1 MEENIKRCWK
11 EASFRETESYDPD
24 NRRYTA
30 LQSLTRRYK
39 WFSNFGLLLLILM
52 PLCLFNIFR
61 TNGSEQ
67 LWISIATISFAAIYC
82 ATASIMD
89 RWLYNGI
96 QSIDITTMSVSEV
109 CRLAYYY
116 RKKHL
121 QFVAI
126 LLPMAIMLIGSI
138 AYIFSADKY
147 LLTGLIVGF
156 LLGIALGVR
165 QLLAFLSEYRDITKE

>member
-11 EASFRETESYDPD
+11 EASFRGTESYDPD

-39 WFSNFGLLLLILM
+39 HFSNLGLLLLIMM
-52 PLCLFNIFR
+52 PLCLFNIFS
-61 TNGSEQ
+61 TNGIEK

-96 QSIDITTMSVSEV
+96 KSIDIAKMSVSEV

-121 QFVAI
+121 QFIAI
-126 LLPMAIMLIGSI
+126 LLPMAILLIGSM
-138 AYIFSADKY
+138 AYIFSAEKY
-147 LLTGLIVGF
+147 ILTGLIVGF
-156 LLGIALGVR
+156 ILGVALGSR

>member
-11 EASFRETESYDPD
+11 EASFHGSKSYDPD
-24 NRRYTA
+24 NRRLTA

-39 WFSNFGLLLLILM
+39 WFSNFGLFLLVMM
-52 PLCLFNIFR
+52 PLCLYNIFS
-61 TNGSEQ
+61 TNGIEKI
-67 LWISIATISFAAIYC
+67 WISIATICFAAIYC

-96 QSIDITTMSVSEV
+96 RSIDISTMSVSEV

-126 LLPMAIMLIGSI
+126 LLPMAIVLIGSI
-138 AYIFSADKY
+138 AYIFSAEKY
-147 LLTGLIVGF
+147 LLSGLIVGF
-156 LLGIALGVR
+156 IFGIALGTR
-165 QLLAFLSEYRDITKE
+165 QLLVFLSEYRDITRE